1 MATTKVHSF
10 AISSD
15 RVTAPFTTEAADTI
29 YTLTQ
34 EDQEAKDVR
43 MVRVGWKTTKT
54 NPKPRTAIWIAV
66 PTVRVTDVNPLAF
79 LAVLHDRIDELQD
92 TLIRNWLE
100 AHPEDVS
107 GVIPASEINMQ
118 AILDLYRKEAAGKR
132 LSQDSIKAWFDDNL
146 SDSLMAALSAKIANI
161 TPDQLATAVQGYR
174 NKFPALAA
182 PVPALSLTELSQLEK
197 AVSLAADS
205 PLKSALAE
213 KIGVALKKFQDDNSL
228 AGL

>member
-10 AISSD
+10 AISAT
-15 RVTAPFTTEAADTI
+15 RIAAPFVTEQPSTI

-34 EDQEAKDVR
+34 EDHEAKDIR

-54 NPKPRTAIWIAV
+54 NPTPRTAIWLAV

-79 LAVLHDRIDELQD
+79 LAVLHDRIDDLQD
-92 TLIRNWLE
+92 ILVRNWLE
-100 AHPEDVS
+100 SHPEDIS
-107 GVIPASEINMQ
+107 GVIPASELGMS
-118 AILDLYRKEAAGKR
+118 AILDLYHKEAAGKR
-132 LSQDSIKAWFDDNL
+132 LSQDSIKMWFDDNL
-146 SDSLMAALSAKIANI
+146 SEPLMSALSAKIANI

-174 NKFPALAA
+174 TKFPALAA

-197 AVSLAADS
+197 AVALASES
-205 PLKSALAE
+205 PLKSALSE
-213 KIGVALKKFQDDNSL
+213 KIGVALRKFQDDNSL